1 MNIDY
6 LGKCSERQHKATLAV
21 AQQLVCLPAPII
33 ASLPIV
39 VRRGKVLI
47 YHSSQDGPRPDM
59 DFVNPYIMNGSFSL
73 ELRMKYLHALETG
86 KKMTHGHELKTLF
99 DELTEDSRTRLIAY
113 FSTETKNNATC
124 KIISRLL
131 NEQKVQIRWD
141 LPFLLAKSNLA
152 FERWRY
158 IYEQKG
164 DIAWFCGY
172 TQIKAALDRRINELV
187 AAPPGAA

>member
-6 LGKCSERQHKATLAV
+6 LGKCSDRQHKATLAV
-21 AQQLVCLPAPII
+21 AQQLVCLPAPQIV
-33 ASLPIV
+33 SLPIV
-39 VRRGKVLI
+39 VRRGELLI
-47 YHSSQDGPRPDM
+47 YHSAQEGSRPDM

-86 KKMTHGHELKTLF
+86 QKMAHGHELKGMF
-99 DELTEDSRTRLIAY
+99 DGLTKESKKSLLGH
-113 FSTETKNNATC
+113 FSAQTKSSPIC
-124 KIISRLL
+124 KNVARLL
-131 NEQKVQIRWD
+131 NKHKVQFRWD
-141 LPFLLAKSNLA
+141 LPFLLGKSNLA

-172 TQIKAALDRRINELV
+172 TQIKAALDLRIKEV
-187 AAPPGAA
+187 AEAAVGAA